1 MSIPNI
7 LTFKTDSDIYNMG
20 IIRSAPDCEIHLKS
34 QKYSDVNY
42 LEASVCGWQNNME
55 DYTGCVKLNE
65 KLTLFFV
72 IDGHGGPDI
81 A

>member
-1 MSIPNI
+1 
-7 LTFKTDSDIYNMG
+7 
-20 IIRSAPDCEIHLKS
+20 
-34 QKYSDVNY
+34 
-42 LEASVCGWQNNME
+42 ME